1 MDGNPWR
8 SSDSLANIQYPSC
21 KLGYYG
27 PGLLVGKSLPAP
39 VIFADDV
46 YFQSYCHDNKP
57 AYMAGTLYDVPATYL
72 DPVVKDWNRY
82 LDISGASSGTF
93 QNSIYP
99 IIISFTTNF
108 IITFTMTV
116 LAFINMRDKPYKSA
130 SRFLKLGSLIASIN
144 LAITLSNLICMLKD
158 EYDHFGI
165 AGKHC
170 VMEFFEYDTTFITLD
185 FISTFLLQC
194 CQTFILMRTFE
205 RKQEKHVIFGVGI
218 SLSLISNLL
227 WVVPK
232 YHDIVH
238 GFSQQ
243 NENDNWELLPPFVY
257 MFKIVIAASYASLII
272 NYMISKRRFCFRTL
286 QLAFITHL
294 ALFVVLL
301 LPGFFIADLANYWI
315 YELSELFNTT
325 CYVSCTYV
333 VWEWLERLDIE
344 QKREQ
349 AQSILGR
356 AIYED
361 EQQNYMFA
369 KYALKVQDALTR
381 KESAAESATQ
391 FGIDDDGKSLM
402 SKYEEIDDMGDTRKQ
417 VLATTT
423 RTVQLESTTTS
434 KSDNDAITDSDSLGH
449 DIHTVNQVKFN
460 TQRGYK
466 DVAHEAFDSTVNNV
480 VYFTD
485 KVMLK
490 TFGSSSFGG
499 SSKSSSTNSK
509 NDKEQVKKRIGLDRT
524 NKVYVYS
531 TKDIEFDSDIDEEDE
546 DEDDGSSPEV

>member
-8 SSDSLANIQYPSC
+8 SSDNIAEIEYPSC

-46 YFQSYCHDNKP
+46 YFQSYCHDSKP

-82 LDISGASSGTF
+82 LDISGSNSGTF

-116 LAFINMRDKPYKSA
+116 LAFINMRDKPYKYA
-130 SRFLKLGSLIASIN
+130 SRLLKLGSLIASIN
-144 LAITLSNLICMLKD
+144 LAITLTNLIYMLRD
-158 EYDHFGI
+158 EYNHLGI

-194 CQTFILMRTFE
+194 CQTFILMRTFG
-205 RKQEKHVIFGVGI
+205 RKQEKQVIFGVGI

-227 WVVPK
+227 WVIPK

-272 NYMISKRRFCFRTL
+272 NYMISKRRLCFQTL
-286 QLAFITHL
+286 QLTFMTHL

-333 VWEWLERLDIE
+333 VWEWLERLDII

-381 KESAAESATQ
+381 KESLSESPAS
-391 FGIDDDGKSLM
+391 IHNDDDKSII
-402 SKYEEIDDMGDTRKQ
+402 SKYEGGPDEDPRKQ

-423 RTVQLESTTTS
+423 RTVQLEDTVTSNSINNTTH
-434 KSDNDAITDSDSLGH
+434 DSDMHS
-449 DIHTVNQVKFN
+449 VNQVRFN

-466 DVAHEAFDSTVNNV
+466 DMAHEAFDSTVNNV

-490 TFGSSSFGG
+490 TFGSNSFGG
-499 SSKSSSTNSK
+499 SSKSSSNSK
-509 NDKEQVKKRIGLDRT
+509 NEKEQVKKRIGLDRT

-531 TKDIEFDSDIDEEDE
+531 TKDIEFESDIEEEDE
-546 DEDDGSSPEV
+546 DEGEVHPDV